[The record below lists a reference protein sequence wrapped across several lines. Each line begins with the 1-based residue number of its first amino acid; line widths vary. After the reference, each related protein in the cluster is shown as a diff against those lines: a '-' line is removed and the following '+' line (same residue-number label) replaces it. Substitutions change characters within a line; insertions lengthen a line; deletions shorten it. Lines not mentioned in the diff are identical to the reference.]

1 MTGGDCLGNRLEK
14 SDYFAILNNETEIIH
29 FNFKIHT
36 KYTKSGN
43 IKGSTRGLSKL
54 PVRS

>member
-1 MTGGDCLGNRLEK
+1 MGNRLEK